1 MLWEHG
7 PQEPGSGQQQDTDGK
22 TIWNRI
28 SGTCQWF
35 CNAIIVFILTVT
47 RAAGQKCLR
56 RLNHRRPS
64 SQSEQ
69 TLCTRY
75 ASTDPNFSAYT
86 GLLRKGNNRDAQI
99 AQTTPEGQPQVYVA
113 PEQRDHPRL
122 PRSVQVVYLKPLKR
136 RAQYGVP
143 TCDLQLRSYSVRNV
157 EFFADFALRAAY
169 YLNLPAGGP
178 IPLPRITER
187 WTVPRSNFIFKK
199 SQENF
204 ERITLRRL
212 IQIQDGHPETVEVW
226 LAFLR
231 KHAYYG
237 VGMKANVWQHE
248 KLGRCRALPRMVLML
263 KSILGVGKTM
273 DVSLENL
280 KLAMEPKWAHF
291 GRRKNLET
299 SERAFEMM
307 RGETLQRTGDTPPS
321 NAWML
326 LSWTSCLLL
335 QSFKRARTGVIW
347 STIGRRFLRR
357 MARYGQKKGLTCKK
371 YIESNQARG
380 RSSQTKAFIQYCL
393 WQSMKL
399 VK

>member
-1 MLWEHG
+1 M
-7 PQEPGSGQQQDTDGK
+7 
-22 TIWNRI
+22 
-28 SGTCQWF
+28 
-35 CNAIIVFILTVT
+35 
-47 RAAGQKCLR
+47 
-56 RLNHRRPS
+56 
-64 SQSEQ
+64 
-69 TLCTRY
+69 
-75 ASTDPNFSAYT
+75 
-86 GLLRKGNNRDAQI
+86 
-99 AQTTPEGQPQVYVA
+99 YVA

-321 NAWML
+321 NA
-326 LSWTSCLLL
+326 
-335 QSFKRARTGVIW
+335 
-347 STIGRRFLRR
+347 
-357 MARYGQKKGLTCKK
+357 
-371 YIESNQARG
+371 
-380 RSSQTKAFIQYCL
+380 
-393 WQSMKL
+393 
-399 VK
+399 